1 MYGFA
6 SYARF
11 HKETCSPFRALKH
24 DVIHK
29 DECSRM
35 RRKKEGTWKLFLKQ
49 STILSLSE
57 MLQRMNVPTVLIL
70 NIDCLVLMGSIVNF
84 NKINFILLFHRFIII
99 LQGALGR
106 PPFPIVRCYGL
117 PFVWPRSVQP
127 HFPRQLPGASPL
139 TLYHKHLHSPRLLV
153 YMLLYVYI
161 IFVFS
166 QNYCFA
172 LFPSIPAACL

>member
-6 SYARF
+6 SCARF

-117 PFVWPRSVQP
+117 FGLAAFSLTSLASRLEPAHSLSITNTSTPHAYSFICFYMYISFLYFLKIIVLRS
-127 HFPRQLPGASPL
+127 FPAF
-139 TLYHKHLHSPRLLV
+139 LL
-153 YMLLYVYI
+153 LA
-161 IFVFS
+161 FR
-166 QNYCFA
+166 
-172 LFPSIPAACL
+172 